1 MSNNFDLQL
10 EVEARQPMKRASRKL
25 KGQVPAIVYGPKIKN
40 LCLSVK
46 ENTLVKYSKTSFDNK
61 IFTFTSKDKQLNG
74 LKVIKK
80 DTAYHVLSR
89 RPIHVDFLALDMSQ
103 AVRVTVEIKFLG
115 KAKGV
120 KESGG
125 VLNFLTRSVE
135 VECLPNEIPNLF
147 EIDVSPLELNE
158 SFHVSD
164 LVIPKNIKLIT
175 KPTET
180 ICLVSTAQEEIKAE
194 EPSTAAVPESTEAK
208 KESEDSSKEKT
219 AGDSKEK
226 IQMKLIVGLGNPGSS
241 YSFTRHN
248 LGFIVLDI

>member
-1 MSNNFDLQL
+1 MNNNFDLKL
-10 EVEARQPMKRASRKL
+10 EVETRQPMKRASRKL
-25 KGQVPAIVYGPKIKN
+25 KGKVPAIVYGPKIKN
-40 LCLSVK
+40 LCLSLK
-46 ENTLVKYSKTSFDNK
+46 ENTVIKYSKTSFDNK
-61 IFTFTSKDKQLNG
+61 IFTFISKDKNLNG

-80 DTAYHVLSR
+80 DTAYHSLSR

-103 AVRVTVEIKFLG
+103 VVRVTVEIKFLG

-135 VECLPNEIPNLF
+135 VECLPNEIPNHF
-147 EIDVSPLELNE
+147 EIDVSSLALNE
-158 SFHVSD
+158 SFHISD

-194 EPSTAAVPESTEAK
+194 TTEPASTTPADAETKTDSP
-208 KESEDSSKEKT
+208 EDSSKEKKT
-219 AGDSKEK
+219 SDSKEK
-226 IQMKLIVGLGNPGSS
+226 SK
-241 YSFTRHN
+241 
-248 LGFIVLDI
+248 

>member
-1 MSNNFDLQL
+1 MNNNFDLKL
-10 EVEARQPMKRASRKL
+10 EVEIRQPMKRAVRKL
-25 KGQVPAIVYGPKIKN
+25 KGMVPAVVYGPKIKN
-40 LCLSVK
+40 LCLSLK
-46 ENTLVKYSKTSFDNK
+46 ENTMIKYSKTSFDNK
-61 IFTFTSKDKQLNG
+61 IFTFISKDKQLNG

-80 DTAYHVLSR
+80 DIDYHSLSR

-135 VECLPNEIPNLF
+135 VECLPNDIPNHF

-158 SFHVSD
+158 SFHISD

-194 EPSTAAVPESTEAK
+194 VSEPTSTAPADATAK
-208 KESEDSSKEKT
+208 TDSPEDSSKEKKT
-219 AGDSKEK
+219 SDSKEK
-226 IQMKLIVGLGNPGSS
+226 SK
-241 YSFTRHN
+241 
-248 LGFIVLDI
+248 